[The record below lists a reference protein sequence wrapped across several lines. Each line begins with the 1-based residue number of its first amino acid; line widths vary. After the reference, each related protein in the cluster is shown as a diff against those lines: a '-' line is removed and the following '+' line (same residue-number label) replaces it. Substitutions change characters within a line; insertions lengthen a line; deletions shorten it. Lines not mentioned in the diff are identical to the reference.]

1 MTMEVLLTY
10 FFLLCN
16 FITYL
21 ASYKFLT
28 KDKIKVNFLNIV
40 LLILLTF
47 VALLIRYNSNIL
59 LILFSNIVI
68 IFLLLK
74 YFYKLPLVKS
84 VYYSLICVIISL
96 FCDAFLSLILNSNY
110 LKNYEIFQR
119 NFYIRNLLNIPLC
132 LLILLICSL
141 SYVQKISSTFYSK
154 YIDKIETNKNALNL
168 ISILIIL
175 ILISFYL
182 NVYNGVGKIGH
193 SIYIFSI
200 LSFTLIFIV
209 VLYLLYK
216 EYQTKIL
223 TKKII
228 NENKYMKDIARQEKE
243 FKHNLINNLLGI
255 KTVATKKVN
264 QLIDELISE
273 YKTDYKNILNI
284 NDLPDGVL
292 SIIYRKAYEENID
305 NLNLAVDNKIKK
317 DLIDMLSPK
326 NYNKFCTS
334 IGILFDNALDAVKSC
349 KEKIIEINFLE
360 DEEYIYYIQKNSFNN
375 IIDLERTGTKE
386 YTTKKSGHG
395 IGLNYVKNLKNIETK
410 NEVINNMFITKLKV
424 KKIKM

>member
-1 MTMEVLLTY
+1 MEYVITY
-10 FFLLCN
+10 LFLLCN

-255 KTVATKKVN
+255 KTVASKKVN

-375 IIDLERTGTKE
+375 VIDLERTGTKE
-386 YTTKKSGHG
+386 YTTKKSGNG

-410 NEVINNMFITKLKV
+410 NELINNMFITKLKI
-424 KKIKM
+424 KKM

>member
-1 MTMEVLLTY
+1 MEMILTY
-10 FFLLCN
+10 FFLLIN

-21 ASYKFLT
+21 FGYKLLT
-28 KDKIKVNFLNIV
+28 KDKIKINFFNII
-40 LLILLTF
+40 LIILLTF
-47 VALLIRYNSNIL
+47 IALLLRYSNNIL
-59 LILFSNIVI
+59 LILFSNIVF

-74 YFYKLPLVKS
+74 YFYRLTIAKS
-84 VYYSLICVIISL
+84 IYYSLICVIISL

-110 LKNYEIFQR
+110 LKNYKIFQR

-141 SYVQKISSTFYSK
+141 KFIKNLSSTFYSK
-154 YIDKIETNKNALNL
+154 YIDKIEINKNALNL
-168 ISILIIL
+168 ISVLIIL

-182 NVYNGVGKIGH
+182 NVYNEVGKIGH

-216 EYQTKIL
+216 EYQTKMLSKRIME
-223 TKKII
+223 
-228 NENKYMKDIARQEKE
+228 ENKYMKDIARQDKE

-255 KTVATKKVN
+255 KTVASKKVN

-284 NDLPDGVL
+284 NDLPDGIL

-334 IGILFDNALDAVKSC
+334 IGILFDNALDAIKSC
-349 KEKIIEINFLE
+349 KEKVIEINFLE
-360 DEEYIYYIQKNSFNN
+360 DDEYVYYIQKNSFTNV
-375 IIDLERTGTKE
+375 IDLEQTGNRE

-395 IGLNYVKNLKNIETK
+395 IGLNYVKNLKDIETK
-410 NEVINNMFITKLKV
+410 NTVINNMFITKLKI

>member
-1 MTMEVLLTY
+1 MVMEILLTY

-21 ASYKFLT
+21 VSYKFLT
-28 KDKIKVNFLNIV
+28 KEKTKVNFLNII

-74 YFYKLPLVKS
+74 YFYKLSLAKS
-84 VYYSLICVIISL
+84 VYYSLMCVIISL

-110 LKNYEIFQR
+110 LKNYEMFQR

-141 SYVQKISSTFYSK
+141 SFVKNISSTFYSK
-154 YIDKIETNKNALNL
+154 YIDKIEANKKVLNL

-228 NENKYMKDIARQEKE
+228 NENKYMKDIARQDKE

-255 KTVATKKVN
+255 KTVASKKVN

-284 NDLPDGVL
+284 NDLPDGIL

-326 NYNKFCTS
+326 NYNNFCTS

-375 IIDLERTGTKE
+375 VIDLERTCTKE

-395 IGLNYVKNLKNIETK
+395 IGLNYIKNLKNIEIK
-410 NEVINNMFITKLKV
+410 NEVINNMFITKVKV
-424 KKIKM
+424 KIKM

>member
-1 MTMEVLLTY
+1 MIMEILLTY
-10 FFLLCN
+10 FFLLFN